1 MVSQRGLE
9 VLRAIVQDYVSS
21 REPVGSKAIV
31 DRHQFG
37 VSAATIRNDM
47 ALLEEEELIVAPHT
61 SSGRVPTDKGYRLF
75 VDHLAEVKHISS
87 AQKQAIDHF
96 LDESVDFDEL
106 LGRTVR
112 LLSQLTNQVAIVQ
125 YPTLGVTRVR
135 HVELVSLGNRRALC
149 IVITDNGR
157 VEQRLLDLDA
167 DLSEEELSE
176 LRSSI
181 NAQVAGKLLTE
192 LADSV
197 GSLTRTVSPQLSSAT
212 SLIANALSDSIQAN
226 RQQKLVMAGTANLV
240 RTEDDFQ
247 GSIYPVLD
255 AIEEQVI
262 LLKLLSEMT
271 SDAHEVAVSISREHS
286 TTGLEQTSLLAT
298 GYTSAGESATLGLLG
313 PTRMDYSNNIA
324 SIRAVARYL
333 TRVLDAQ

>member
-1 MVSQRGLE
+1 MVSPRGLE
-9 VLRAIVQDYVSS
+9 VLRVIVQDYVSS

-75 VDHLAEVKHISS
+75 VDHLAEVKQISAS
-87 AQKQAIDHF
+87 QKHAIDQF
-96 LDESVDFDEL
+96 LNDSVDFDEL
-106 LGRTVR
+106 LSRTVR

-125 YPTLGVTRVR
+125 YPLLGVTRVR
-135 HVELVSLGNRRALC
+135 HIELVSLSNRRALC

-157 VEQRLLDLDA
+157 VEQRLLDLDE
-167 DLSEEELSE
+167 DLSESELSD
-176 LRSSI
+176 LNSSI
-181 NAQVAGKLLTE
+181 NSQVAGKLLSD
-192 LADSV
+192 LSDSV
-197 GSLTRTVSPQLSSAT
+197 NSLSSSVSPQLSSVTAHIAT
-212 SLIANALSDSIQAN
+212 ALNDSIHAN
-226 RQQKLVMAGTANLV
+226 RQQKLLMAGTANLV
-240 RTEDDFQ
+240 RTEDDFT

-255 AIEEQVI
+255 AIEEKVI
-262 LLKLLSEMT
+262 LLKLLTEMKADT
-271 SDAHEVAVSISREHS
+271 HEVAVSIGHEHNNP
-286 TTGLEQTSLLAT
+286 GLEQTSLLAT
-298 GYTSAGESATLGLLG
+298 GYTSSGESATLGLLG

-333 TRVLDAQ
+333 TRVLDAH